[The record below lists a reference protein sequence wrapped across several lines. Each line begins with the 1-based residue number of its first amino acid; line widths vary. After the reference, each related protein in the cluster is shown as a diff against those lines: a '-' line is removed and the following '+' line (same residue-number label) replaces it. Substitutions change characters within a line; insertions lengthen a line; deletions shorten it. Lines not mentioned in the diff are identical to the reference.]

1 MKNKLITSNIANCL
15 VDNPKNFTYQHMTA
29 SENFHLVKRVMSVK
43 PSIKNQRP
51 QKFKHMNSNLDK
63 LKETQ
68 KSTQEIL
75 KRYESQK
82 ENKVLL

>member
-1 MKNKLITSNIANCL
+1 
-15 VDNPKNFTYQHMTA
+15 
-29 SENFHLVKRVMSVK
+29 
-43 PSIKNQRP
+43 
-51 QKFKHMNSNLDK
+51 MNSNLDK